1 MKVVIVSKNPSKRS
15 AVETGFKNAF
25 PDQEIEYVCV
35 SAPSEVSDQ
44 PKSDSETLL
53 GARNRVFNAQKLSPD
68 ADYWVAIE
76 GGLDEPQ
83 PGRWCVFA
91 WVVISAASSRD
102 KYSSSR
108 TASFPLPTEL
118 SEPATRPGGELGP
131 ACDEF
136 FRRKD
141 VKKGQGAIGL
151 LTNGAIPRDKNNSF
165 AVHMALIPFINPGL
179 HFVLVPF

>member
-1 MKVVIVSKNPSKRS
+1 MKVVIASKNAAKKH

-25 PDQEIEYVCV
+25 PDQEIEYICV
-35 SAPSEVSDQ
+35 GAPSEVSDQ

-53 GARNRVFNAQKLSPD
+53 GARNRVFNAQKMCSE

-76 GGLDEPQ
+76 GGIEETL
-83 PGRWCVFA
+83 PGRWCGIA
-91 WVVISAASSRD
+91 WVVVSAASSKD

-118 SEPATRPGGELGP
+118 SDRATKSGGELGP
-131 ACDEF
+131 ACDELF
-136 FRRKD
+136 KRKD
-141 VKKGQGAIGL
+141 TKQDQGSIGL
-151 LTNGAIPRDKNNSF
+151 LTDGVIPRDKLYDP